1 MTWLPGRHELG
12 PARVCGCRTTSP
24 AAVQR
29 GWILGKQ
36 RDQRKATV
44 QCPIRERGRRD
55 ISLPRVGHRETY
67 MKEYF
72 LSTMPLTYMFLSFSK
87 LKEILKTVRPFI
99 SEHKYLM
106 SQWSLG
112 RAAFAARADADAP
125 GRENTKPLQK
135 LSET

>member
-12 PARVCGCRTTSP
+12 PARACGCRTTSP

-44 QCPIRERGRRD
+44 PDKREEEE
-55 ISLPRVGHRETY
+55 I
-67 MKEYF
+67 F
-72 LSTMPLTYMFLSFSK
+72 LCQELATGKHIERILSVYVYHASYMFHSFSK
-87 LKEILKTVRPFI
+87 LKEILKTIRLSI

-112 RAAFAARADADAP
+112 RAAFAARAAADAP

-135 LSET
+135 PSET